1 MARPILSSVLA
12 AAIFWG
18 TAILFAQ
25 EQAPAPSFKEGDTW
39 QFNTIRKGQLAQST
53 DQNEGIYELTVTQ
66 GVVKIYDVN
75 GGQKNERSVQP
86 DGPTQI
92 LLTLIGKSDKQQD
105 LKFPLSVGQ
114 KWTYQFV
121 YRPPGA
127 KFNQH
132 RSAEVNVAGV
142 EEVTIPA
149 GSFNAYKLIRSES
162 WTSGRPIHWTGAA
175 TTTYFYSP
183 ETRSIVKS
191 TSLNDKYPATV
202 ESELIKFTPGN

>member
-1 MARPILSSVLA
+1 V
-12 AAIFWG
+12 AAIFCS
-18 TAILFAQ
+18 TAIVFAQ
-25 EQAPAPSFKEGDTW
+25 EQAPAPSYKEGDTW
-39 QFNTIRKGQLAQST
+39 QFNISRKEQLGSST
-53 DQNEGIYELTVTQ
+53 EDNKGMYELSFNQ
-66 GVVKIYDVN
+66 GAMKLYDIN
-75 GGQKNERSVQP
+75 GGQKREIAIQP
-86 DGPTQI
+86 DGPTQD
-92 LLTLIGKSDKQQD
+92 LLSLVGKSDQRLD
-105 LKFPLSVGQ
+105 LKFPLSVGE

-175 TTTYFYSP
+175 RTTYFYSP
-183 ETRSIVKS
+183 ETRS
-191 TSLNDKYPATV
+191 
-202 ESELIKFTPGN
+202 